1 MENHSL
7 EILESDRG
15 GSRTSPPQDAAPLT
29 SRGDAGLSQPE
40 VILRGRPAKLP
51 KASRA
56 VATIFCAQSDGWS
69 SKGNLIEHCDGVSDR
84 ATTLLR
90 DLLRPGIRVLDL
102 GAGVGKVAENVLG
115 AEPTAKLTLVDH
127 APGMVRN
134 LRERFKGKHQVR
146 ILQADLH
153 TVAEALSDERFE
165 LITFFQVLH
174 HLPRPGTAL
183 RTAASLLTAGG
194 RVVVLTVGPQHQ
206 EDIFPRTSRDGLGRR
221 QASAWVRLTEASG
234 LDIEVVRIDPFSF
247 RFRDGLA
254 YARFL
259 YRIGS
264 LEKLAGYR
272 LLTGEKLEYALHD
285 AALRA
290 TQACADAVGRIV
302 VPCEHLTLV
311 ARRGQSPLKRR

>member
-1 MENHSL
+1 MGNHNL
-7 EILESDRG
+7 EIFEPDRG
-15 GSRTSPPQDAAPLT
+15 ASRTSPPRDVAPLT
-29 SRGDAGLSQPE
+29 SSGDAGLSQPE
-40 VILRGRPAKLP
+40 VILRDRPAKLS

-56 VATIFCAQSDGWS
+56 VATVFCAQSDGWS
-69 SKGNLIEHCDGVSDR
+69 SKGNLIEQCDGVSDQ

-102 GAGVGKVAENVLG
+102 GAGVGKVAENVLA

-134 LRERFKGKHQVR
+134 LRERFKGKHR

-153 TVAEALSDERFE
+153 TVAEVLSDERFE

-183 RTAASLLTAGG
+183 RIAASLLTASG
-194 RVVVLTVGPQHQ
+194 RVVVLTVGPRHQ
-206 EDIFPRTSRDGLGRR
+206 ENIFPRTSRDGLGRR
-221 QASAWVRLTEASG
+221 QAAAWVRLTEASG
-234 LDIEVVRIDPFSF
+234 LDIEVLHIDPFSF

-272 LLTGEKLEYALHD
+272 LLTGETLEHALHD

-290 TQACADAVGRIV
+290 TQACADAAGRIV